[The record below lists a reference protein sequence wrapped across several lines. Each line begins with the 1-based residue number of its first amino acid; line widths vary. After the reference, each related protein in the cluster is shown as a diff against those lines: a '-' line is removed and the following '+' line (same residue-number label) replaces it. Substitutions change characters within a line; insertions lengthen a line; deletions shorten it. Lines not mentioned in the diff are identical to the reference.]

1 MLKWSGEIRCA
12 PFRMRFDAA
21 VILTP
26 VSVSFKWSIAS
37 LDGAGLRWTVTT
49 DEMDPYSMPLDLVL
63 FWMALRDWL
72 RPAGSHHVNQCID
85 WLLRRNTQQPFYFS
99 VFFFCLFFF
108 YGSNSWSPSATRWPN
123 RLQVTRGR
131 HDDVA
136 MFTFIDATKRKDQS
150 ALGYLPHPP

>member
-1 MLKWSGEIRCA
+1 MIRRDPLRAISDAFRCGGNSYASFGKFQMIDRVAGWSWITMDCNDWWNGSA
-12 PFRMRFDAA
+12 FNAA
-21 VILTP
+21 WLGSILNGATWLVEASW
-26 VSVSFKWSIAS
+26 VSSRESMHWLTATSKYS
-37 LDGAGLRWTVTT
+37 TT
-49 DEMDPYSMPLDLVL
+49 FLL
-63 FWMALRDWL
+63 F
-72 RPAGSHHVNQCID
+72 C
-85 WLLRRNTQQPFYFS
+85 F
-99 VFFFCLFFF
+99 FFFCLFFF